1 MAQEY
6 TSTYPA
12 TFLEPFGEL
21 LADYTASELGRPV
34 DISGILPRVAA
45 IDPFTKVAQQ
55 RAAKQAGLGTIQ
67 YDPEGRI
74 IGFGGGTG
82 IASYEPF
89 LQSAISEIQKG
100 PTGYQQYMSPYQQDV
115 IDEAVRRQQEYGAQR
130 EQQLAASAVGQGAF
144 GGSRFDVARGQL
156 QRGTTEAIGKT
167 VADLTAQ
174 NYAQAVG
181 RQQEYGAQQQQQ
193 LAASAVGQGAFG
205 GGRYDVARGQLQRGT
220 TEAIGKTVA
229 DLQAQNYA
237 QAIGRQQ
244 QGIANLLAIPGAQ
257 QGFEQSLQQGLG
269 VYGAGSQAYNQS
281 ILNALQQG
289 EQTAMNFPFQRIQ
302 QATNIF
308 GGLASGTPSSPGIP
322 LTTSPYVAGAKGLG
336 SLAGIGGPLSNVIGS
351 VVQGAGNVLG
361 SIFERDGTYSTSSED
376 GGYDF
381 GSIYSDPYR
390 RNSQGDIYSTGDYI
404 F

>member
-6 TSTYPA
+6 TSAYPA

-21 LADYTASELGRPV
+21 LADYTVSELGRPV

-45 IDPFTKVAQQ
+45 IDPFTKAAQQ
-55 RAAKQAGLGTIQ
+55 RAAKQAGLGSIQ

-82 IASYEPF
+82 IAAYEPF
-89 LQSAISEIQKG
+89 LRQAAAQVQAG
-100 PTGYQQYMSPYQQDV
+100 PSGYQQYMSPYQQDV

-144 GGSRFDVARGQL
+144 GQS
-156 QRGTTEAIGKT
+156 
-167 VADLTAQ
+167 
-174 NYAQAVG
+174 
-181 RQQEYGAQQQQQ
+181 
-193 LAASAVGQGAFG
+193 
-205 GGRYDVARGQLQRGT
+205 RYDVAKGQLQRGT

-244 QGIANLLAIPGAQ
+244 QGIANLLAIPGIEQ
-257 QGFEQSLQQGLG
+257 QFEQATQSGLG
-269 VYGAGSQAYNQS
+269 AYGAGSQQYAQN

-289 EQTAMNFPFQRIQ
+289 EQTALNFPFERIGT
-302 QATNIF
+302 AKNIF
-308 GGLASGTPSSPGIP
+308 TGLASGTPFTPGVP
-322 LTTSPYVAGAKGLG
+322 LTTDPRVAAMTGIG
-336 SLAGIGGPLSNVIGS
+336 SLARPSIPFSNVLGD
-351 VVQGAGNVLG
+351 VVKGAGNILG
-361 SIFERDGTYSTSSED
+361 DIFSSSRTPTTFPD
-376 GGYDF
+376 SGGYDF
-381 GSIYSDPYR
+381 ESIYSDPYR
-390 RNSQGDIYSTGDYI
+390 TGSQGDIYSTGDYI